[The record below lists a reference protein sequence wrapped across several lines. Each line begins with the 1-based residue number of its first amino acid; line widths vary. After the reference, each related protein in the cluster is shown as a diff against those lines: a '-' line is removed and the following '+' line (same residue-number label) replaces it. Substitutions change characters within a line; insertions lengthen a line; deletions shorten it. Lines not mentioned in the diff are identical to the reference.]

1 MIIDFLQQNPL
12 VYPDLVL
19 CVNYKR
25 NDSAPLA
32 VQHPPVHFL
41 LRLCLF
47 LLLVQSTMLVLA
59 EASSDPTKI

>member
-1 MIIDFLQQNPL
+1 MIIDFLRQNPS

-25 NDSAPLA
+25 NDSALLA

-41 LRLCLF
+41 LRPSLF
-47 LLLVQSTMLVLA
+47 LLLVQSRMLVLA
-59 EASSDPTKI
+59 EANSDPTKI